1 MNKEIKTTILF
12 IDDDPIDRLGFKRF
26 ALSEN
31 FPYDFKISGS
41 IKETLE
47 FIEKEEFDAIIS
59 DFNLGDGNA
68 LEIIKNINIPVIII
82 TGIGD
87 GETAVKAMKAGAY
100 DFLIK
105 DNSGDY
111 LKTLPIAI
119 ENALKHKRA
128 ENELIEYR
136 EHLEEIVKQRTIE
149 LENEIEERKKTEKEL
164 LLATRKAK
172 ESDRLKSAF
181 LANMSHEIR
190 TPMNAILGFVSLLE
204 NDDISVE
211 DRKSYTNIIQK
222 NSIQLLEI
230 ISDIIDISKIES
242 QQLKIKY
249 TKCNVNK
256 LLQSLFIQHD
266 TQREQLGKQNISLS
280 YQMNL
285 TDEESTI
292 ETDEIRLTQIINNLL
307 SNALKFTES
316 GEVNFGYSFKG
327 HKHLL
332 FHVKDT
338 GIGIK
343 DDKKAIIFERF
354 RQSEESNARDY
365 GGTGLGLSISKGL
378 VELLG
383 GNISLDS
390 QYGEGSTFYFT
401 IPYKKYEEKITF
413 RSQIIEDS
421 QLNLNLEG
429 KTILIVDDRDDV
441 LKYISILLENTN
453 ANMLFSSNGLDA
465 VNMFEKNQNKINLVL
480 MDIQLPGIDGYEA
493 ISRIKKINSQVP
505 IIVQTAYAFSEDK
518 ENSIN
523 IGCSDYLTKPISKN
537 ELYQKI
543 AKHINS

>member
-1 MNKEIKTTILF
+1 MNKEVKANILF

-26 ALSEN
+26 ALSEK

-41 IKETLE
+41 IKES
-47 FIEKEEFDAIIS
+47 IEYIESEIFDAIIS

-68 LEIIKNINIPVIII
+68 LEIIKSTAIPVIII

-128 ENELIEYR
+128 EKELIEYR

-204 NDDISVE
+204 NDDISIE

-249 TKCNVNK
+249 SKCNVNK
-256 LLQSLFIQHD
+256 LLQSLFTQFD
-266 TQREQLGKQNISLS
+266 AQREQLGKRNISLS

-307 SNALKFTES
+307 LNALKFTEK
-316 GEVNFGYSFKG
+316 GEITFGYSFKG

-332 FHVKDT
+332 FNVKDT

-354 RQSEESNARDY
+354 RQSEESNARYY

-383 GNISLDS
+383 GNISVSS

-401 IPYKKYEEKITF
+401 IPYTKYEEKIMHNVPVPENN
-413 RSQIIEDS
+413 QIK
-421 QLNLNLEG
+421 LNLEG
-429 KTILIVDDRDDV
+429 KTILVVDDRDDV
-441 LKYISILLENTN
+441 LKFISILLENTHVN
-453 ANMLFSSNGLDA
+453 LLFSSNGLDA
-465 VNMFEKNQNKINLVL
+465 VNVFEKNKNKINLIL
-480 MDIQLPGIDGYEA
+480 MDVQLPGIDGYEA
-493 ISRIKKINSQVP
+493 INRIKKINSQVP

-518 ENSIN
+518 ENSMS
-523 IGCSDYLTKPISKN
+523 IGCADYLTKPISKN

-543 AKHINS
+543 AKHIN